1 MLYVNKREGIINNI
15 THKKTIKVQEI
26 LQKNN
31 EMLMEVAIR
40 DVKSVYAYFKTTR
53 NGLSVKEA
61 KRRIVQYG
69 KNERYVNK
77 KVMLTHIMMKLME
90 KVNLFEKEANQ
101 TNATISKTVTVLRVV
116 NDKVNGIDT
125 DSEMMNIPIEELV
138 PGDVICL
145 SAGDTVPADARII
158 YAKDVLV
165 DESLLTG
172 KEMLVEKYESC
183 YHIEK
188 KRFMPLKR
196 IKDYNPL
203 CLENLCYQGTHIISG
218 TAKAVVVSTG
228 NNTYVELLHQCCK

>member
-1 MLYVNKREGIINNI
+1 MLYVNKRDRIINNI
-15 THKKTIKVQEI
+15 THKGQEI

-31 EMLMEVAIR
+31 EMLVEVAIR

-61 KRRIVQYG
+61 KKRIAQYG
-69 KNERYVNK
+69 KNKRYANK
-77 KVMLTHIMMKLME
+77 KIMLAYIMMKLIE

-101 TNATISKTVTVLRVV
+101 TSTITSKTVAVLRVV
-116 NDKVNGIDT
+116 NDKANGVDT
-125 DSEMMNIPIEELV
+125 DSEMMNIPAEELV

-158 YAKDVLV
+158 YAKDLLV
-165 DESLLTG
+165 DESPLTG
-172 KEMLVEKYESC
+172 TEMLVEKYESC

-203 CLENLCYQGTHIISG
+203 YLENLCYQGTQIVNG

-228 NNTYVELLHQCCK
+228 NNTYVELLHQYCK

>member
-1 MLYVNKREGIINNI
+1 MLYVNKRDRIINNI
-15 THKKTIKVQEI
+15 TYKGQEI

-31 EMLMEVAIR
+31 EMLVEVAIR

-61 KRRIVQYG
+61 KKRIAQYG
-69 KNERYVNK
+69 KNKRYANK
-77 KVMLTHIMMKLME
+77 KIMLAYIMMKLIE

-101 TNATISKTVTVLRVV
+101 PSKTASKTVAVLRIV
-116 NDKVNGIDT
+116 NDKANGVDT
-125 DSEMMNIPIEELV
+125 DSEMMNIPVEELV

-158 YAKDVLV
+158 YAKDLLV
-165 DESLLTG
+165 DESPLTG
-172 KEMLVEKYESC
+172 TEMLVEKYESC

-203 CLENLCYQGTHIISG
+203 YLENLCYQGTQIVNG

-228 NNTYVELLHQCCK
+228 NNTYVELLHQYCK

>member
-1 MLYVNKREGIINNI
+1 MLYVNKRDGMIDNV
-15 THKKTIKVQEI
+15 THKGKEI

-31 EMLMEVAIR
+31 EMLVEVAIR

-61 KRRIVQYG
+61 KKRIAQYG
-69 KNERYVNK
+69 KNERYANK
-77 KVMLTHIMMKLME
+77 KIMLAYMMKLIE
-90 KVNLFEKEANQ
+90 KVSLFEKEANQ
-101 TNATISKTVTVLRVV
+101 SSAATSKTVAVLRVV
-116 NDKVNGIDT
+116 NDKANGVDS
-125 DSEMMNIPIEELV
+125 DSEMMNIPVEELV

-158 YAKDVLV
+158 YAKDLLV
-165 DESLLTG
+165 DESSLTG

-203 CLENLCYQGTHIISG
+203 YLENLCYKGTHIVNG

-228 NNTYVELLHQCCK
+228 NNTYVELLHQYCK

>member
-1 MLYVNKREGIINNI
+1 MLYVNKQEGIINNI

-77 KVMLTHIMMKLME
+77 KVMLTHMMMKLME
-90 KVNLFEKEANQ
+90 KVSLFEKEANQ
-101 TNATISKTVTVLRVV
+101 TNAKTVTVLRVE
-116 NDKVNGIDT
+116 NDKANGIDT
-125 DSEMMNIPIEELV
+125 DSEVMNIPIVELV

-145 SAGDTVPADARII
+145 TAGDIVPADARII

-165 DESLLTG
+165 DESHLTG
-172 KEMLVEKYESC
+172 KEILVEKYESC

-196 IKDYNPL
+196 VKDYNPL
-203 CLENLCYQGTHIISG
+203 CLENLCYQGTHIVNG

-228 NNTYVELLHQCCK
+228 NNTYVELLQQCCK

>member
-1 MLYVNKREGIINNI
+1 MLYVNKRDGMIDNV
-15 THKKTIKVQEI
+15 THKGKEI

-31 EMLMEVAIR
+31 EMLVEVAIR

-61 KRRIVQYG
+61 KKRIAQYG
-69 KNERYVNK
+69 KNERYANK
-77 KVMLTHIMMKLME
+77 KIMLAYIMMKLIE
-90 KVNLFEKEANQ
+90 KVSLFEKETNQ
-101 TNATISKTVTVLRVV
+101 TSATTSKTVAVLRVV
-116 NDKVNGIDT
+116 NDKANGVDT
-125 DSEMMNIPIEELV
+125 DSEMMNIPVEELV

-158 YAKDVLV
+158 YAKDLLV
-165 DESLLTG
+165 NESSLTG

-203 CLENLCYQGTHIISG
+203 YLENLCYKSTHIVNG

-228 NNTYVELLHQCCK
+228 NNTYVELLHQYCK